1 MNSKK
6 GGFMGSSKVILITGG
21 IRSGKSKFA
30 EELVE
35 KTGKEIIYLATAKVD
50 AEDLE
55 MKKRVNLHQKRRP
68 VSWFTFEEQQDLS
81 NVLKLENLE
90 KYHSVL
96 LDNLS
101 NILTNNFFVNESE
114 ITEDD
119 LEAIVNS
126 TISTINELK
135 IKGINVVIVTDEV
148 GLSLVSPYKSGRQF
162 QDYLGLLNQKVA
174 EICDEVYLVV
184 AGIPVQ
190 IKK

>member
-1 MNSKK
+1 
-6 GGFMGSSKVILITGG
+6 MGSSKVILITGG